1 MAELVYDPETG
12 KMISKYD
19 LFIKNKLAK
28 QALGKEITSG
38 GILDESGDITEEI
51 KDESGDIPLGMVE
64 SGQMSQDDFLKS
76 SYQKGGANYGSK
88 MPEKEE
94 SNMYGGSLAAAGKT
108 ALGGGNILQTVGS
121 GLTAAPNPFAQ
132 GAGYALLA
140 LNKVN
145 EDKFANEMT
154 KYRQQVAALNQ
165 RRADIDRGIELYK
178 NIKV

>member
-19 LFIKNKLAK
+19 LFIKNKMAK
-28 QALGKEITSG
+28 QVLGREMASG
-38 GILDESGDITEEI
+38 GVLDESGDMTEEI
-51 KDESGDIPLGMVE
+51 ADESGGIAPGVVE
-64 SGQMSQDDFLKS
+64 SGQMSQEDFLKS

-88 MPEKEE
+88 RPEEGG
-94 SNMYGGSLAAAGKT
+94 MYGDSFAAAGKT
-108 ALGGGNILQTVGS
+108 ALGGGNILQTAGS
-121 GLTAAPNPFAQ
+121 GLMAAPDPYAKT
-132 GAGYALLA
+132 AGFALLA

-145 EDKFANEMT
+145 EDKFVNKMN

-165 RRADIDRGIELYK
+165 RRQDIERGIELTK